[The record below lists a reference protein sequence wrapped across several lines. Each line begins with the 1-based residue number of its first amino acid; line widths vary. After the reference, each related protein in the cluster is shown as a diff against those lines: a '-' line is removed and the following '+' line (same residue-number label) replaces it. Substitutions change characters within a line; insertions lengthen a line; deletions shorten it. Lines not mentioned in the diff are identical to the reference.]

1 MCGSTGCWDN
11 SAAGCWVLLCRRGQT
26 AVIAAI
32 EARIAEWTRLPPDH
46 GEPIQVLRYQ
56 NGQKYDA
63 HWVGA
68 QLVPGCGAAAMASRS
83 HCASWLFAC
92 SCECG
97 VPPPQQSSHGPPP
110 PPPAP
115 LLLPLVCLLA
125 VLSDQDW
132 FDDPVHNKASG
143 ENRVATVLMYLGEV
157 SEGGETTLPLGM
169 PIDEERQK
177 LVNPSTCVVC
187 CCCCSALW
195 PIKLID
201 TPRGPETTRT
211 TPPAMPL
218 TPPPPAHA
226 MCRALPRQASVLP
239 RARWLSIRGRVT
251 RCCSG
256 TCTPMAPTLTGPPYT
271 PAAPPSRCVACASPP
286 PPSPTHT
293 QPARSDDSSLRV

>member
-97 VPPPQQSSHGPPP
+97 VPPPPAVITWTPPRP
-110 PPPAP
+110 PRRSCCRWFAC
-115 LLLPLVCLLA
+115 LPCCLIRTGL
-125 VLSDQDW
+125 
-132 FDDPVHNKASG
+132 
-143 ENRVATVLMYLGEV
+143 
-157 SEGGETTLPLGM
+157 
-169 PIDEERQK
+169 
-177 LVNPSTCVVC
+177 
-187 CCCCSALW
+187 
-195 PIKLID
+195 
-201 TPRGPETTRT
+201 TTRCT
-211 TPPAMPL
+211 T
-218 TPPPPAHA
+218 
-226 MCRALPRQASVLP
+226 RR
-239 RARWLSIRGRVT
+239 RGRT
-251 RCCSG
+251 
-256 TCTPMAPTLTGPPYT
+256 A
-271 PAAPPSRCVACASPP
+271 SRLC
-286 PPSPTHT
+286 
-293 QPARSDDSSLRV
+293 